1 MLVFLRGNGGGGVV
15 RGGVERRGGGGDEN
29 EYLSRT
35 DRPVWALC
43 YL

>member
-1 MLVFLRGNGGGGVV
+1 MFAYLSGNGGGGMV
-15 RGGVERRGGGGDEN
+15 RGVERRGGGGDEN

-35 DRPVWALC
+35 DRALCALC